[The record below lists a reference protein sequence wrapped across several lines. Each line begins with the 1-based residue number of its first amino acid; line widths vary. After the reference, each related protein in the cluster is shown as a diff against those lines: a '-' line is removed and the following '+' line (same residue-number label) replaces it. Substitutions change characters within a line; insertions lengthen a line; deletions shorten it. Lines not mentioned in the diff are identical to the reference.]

1 MCQYV
6 GVSRAAYY
14 KWLHRKVNA
23 HELENEAILAHIIK
37 REESKN
43 YIFGVRTMTTYI
55 NEETPY
61 HVSEGR
67 VRRIMRLTGFN
78 HQFVR
83 LSMIGNRRRK
93 TTFTPI
99 SY

>member
-23 HELENEAILAHIIK
+23 HELENEAILAYIVK

-55 NEETPY
+55 NKETPY
-61 HVSEGR
+61 HVSEVGF
-67 VRRIMRLTGFN
+67 VVSCVVTGFN

-83 LSMIGNRRRK
+83 LSMIENRRRK